1 MRPPGRQY
9 AGAAF
14 FPDGKRLLITTK
26 ATGQVTESAVED
38 LDSGAVRSFGKP
50 GRHLPVSGF
59 RLFPGPSPDG
69 RFSIETDGTN
79 HYWLQ
84 PIDGGEAKE
93 ISGVRPAERI
103 IGWRGDS
110 NNLLLSD
117 PTGADTEVYD
127 LNLATGT
134 RTLWVRFSPPEKLGF
149 AARTYFS
156 RLMVPALPMWPAES
170 TPTFSWPT
178 AFVNSP
184 GQKPGAKRRSSS
196 DLSMPETGGK
206 DRNPELM
213 NNFKS
218 TPETRLLGWSA
229 VRGDQDRRC
238 A

>member
-1 MRPPGRQY
+1 MRPGRQY

-14 FPDGKRLLITTK
+14 FPDGKRLLISTK

-38 LDSGAVRSFGKP
+38 LDSGAVRTFGKP

-79 HYWLQ
+79 RYWLQ

-93 ISGVRPAERI
+93 ITGVHPAERI

-117 PTGADTEVYD
+117 PAGADAEVYN

-134 RTLWVRFSPPEKLGF
+134 RTLWVRFSPPEKAGIRSKDILFTPDGSRF
-149 AARTYFS
+149 AYVARRINS
-156 RLMVPALPMWPAES
+156 NL
-170 TPTFSWPT
+170 
-178 AFVNSP
+178 FVAD
-184 GQKPGAKRRSSS
+184 GLR
-196 DLSMPETGGK
+196 
-206 DRNPELM
+206 
-213 NNFKS
+213 
-218 TPETRLLGWSA
+218 
-229 VRGDQDRRC
+229 
-238 A
+238 